1 MISQYFIGMATFT
14 DCSEPFAAHGEGRR
28 SERTRWWHTAPIF
41 RHQCTLVDPIAP
53 GETRP
58 SSPIFSP
65 GTSGLLLLFS
75 EIDGLDKGVSSVSDA
90 QAMSKNDIS
99 RTRTPVSAAS
109 LITEPNLCAGRLRC
123 KEATTA
129 NSSFDH
135 FQFHHRMNFPHSIV
149 FRVPLARVRCRKTL
163 CL

>member
-1 MISQYFIGMATFT
+1 
-14 DCSEPFAAHGEGRR
+14 
-28 SERTRWWHTAPIF
+28 
-41 RHQCTLVDPIAP
+41 VDPIAP

-75 EIDGLDKGVSSVSDA
+75 EIDGLDKRVSSVSDA

-99 RTRTPVSAAS
+99 RTTTPVSAAS

-123 KEATTA
+123 KEATAA

-135 FQFHHRMNFPHSIV
+135 FQFHHRMNFPRSVI
-149 FRVPLARVRCRKTL
+149 FRRMSLV
-163 CL
+163 

>member
-1 MISQYFIGMATFT
+1 M
-14 DCSEPFAAHGEGRR
+14 
-28 SERTRWWHTAPIF
+28 
-41 RHQCTLVDPIAP
+41 DPIAP

-75 EIDGLDKGVSSVSDA
+75 EIDGLDKSVSSVSDA

-99 RTRTPVSAAS
+99 RTTTPISAVR

-123 KEATTA
+123 KEATPA
-129 NSSFDH
+129 NSSLNH
-135 FQFHHRMNFPHSIV
+135 FHFHHKMNFPNGIIFWRRAPVRVILTRYEAARILRDQTAREAMPDTQNQGV
-149 FRVPLARVRCRKTL
+149 FATQISYGMTG
-163 CL
+163 